1 MTVTDDTLIR
11 DLPLR
16 VRVKEALM
24 RGRTNVP
31 GFPPYFDENRTFGEA
46 RILSDEVLLATAN
59 FGHTS
64 LEEWVTF
71 RDKALGLTPSYSRIS
86 RRAWLHSLLLAHES
100 AAIALY
106 DIQRADAN
114 PDDFADIDR
123 AASIPKRQEALASVR
138 EKILNQL
145 IVEHKT
151 ND

>member
-11 DLPLR
+11 DLPLS
-16 VRVKEALM
+16 VRVKYALYQGQ
-24 RGRTNVP
+24 RP
-31 GFPPYFDENRTFGEA
+31 DFPYFSYDRTFGEA
-46 RILSDEVLLATAN
+46 RTLSDQTLLRISN
-59 FGHTS
+59 FGQTS
-64 LEEWVTF
+64 LREWVSF

-86 RRAWLHSLLLAHES
+86 RRVWLHSLLLAHES